1 MATVMQQIIE
11 KLEDK
16 NLSCY
21 DIHVYLQMN
30 KKELLEQEKQM
41 IEEAVTYGNRQEVYD
56 GTETIGEQYYN
67 KLLINK

>member
-16 NLSCY
+16 NLSVY

-30 KKELLEQEKQM
+30 KKELLKQEKQM
-41 IEEAVTYGNRQEVYD
+41 IEEAVTYGNRQEFYD
-56 GTETIGEQYYN
+56 GTEILGEQYYN
-67 KLLINK
+67 QTFNQ